1 MVPESVIKSHAGS
14 LNTEFVY
21 GGGGGI
27 GIAQAIFILAFPNVL
42 MFKLAS
48 LS

>member
-1 MVPESVIKSHAGS
+1 MVPESVIKGNAGS
-14 LNTEFVY
+14 LSTECVY

-27 GIAQAIFILAFPNVL
+27 RIAQAIFILAFPNVL

-48 LS
+48 PN